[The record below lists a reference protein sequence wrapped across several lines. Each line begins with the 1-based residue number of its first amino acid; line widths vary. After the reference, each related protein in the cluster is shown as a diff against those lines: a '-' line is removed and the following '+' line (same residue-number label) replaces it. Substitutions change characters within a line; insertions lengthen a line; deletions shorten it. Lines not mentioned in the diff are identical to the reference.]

1 VHLQLPAA
9 DDPLDDPTQAWPD
22 DRPRVEVGRLEITAV
37 AAEGAPGA
45 CDPLV
50 FLPDNLAA
58 GIEPLPGD
66 RILPAR
72 SPAYAVSLA
81 RRTE

>member
-1 VHLQLPAA
+1 MPGREPQIGPRTGPPRLPAREPA
-9 DDPLDDPTQAWPD
+9 LAPICGSC
-22 DRPRVEVGRLEITAV
+22 RRRV